1 MIESVQG
8 GMMTLRDI
16 RRHSVERM
24 DAEVVR
30 LEKQLRKMR
39 DAHDDLQQ
47 EMFDICRKLK
57 DAPDSGVLVKKT
69 EDLKKRISDS
79 MVDIH
84 HLDAR
89 ISRVKHRAERLRR
102 NG

>member
-1 MIESVQG
+1 
-8 GMMTLRDI
+8 MTIRDI
-16 RRHSVERM
+16 RKHSVERM

-30 LEKQLRKMR
+30 LEKDLQKMR
-39 DAHDDLQQ
+39 KAHEDLQQ
-47 EMFDICRKLK
+47 TLFDASKKLK
-57 DAPDSGVLVKKT
+57 DIPDSSSLVKKT
-69 EDLKKRISDS
+69 EEIQKQISDS

-89 ISRVKHRAERLRR
+89 ISRIKHRAERLRR

>member
-1 MIESVQG
+1 
-8 GMMTLRDI
+8 MTIRDI

-30 LEKQLRKMR
+30 LEKDLHKMR
-39 DAHDDLQQ
+39 KAHEDLQQ
-47 EMFDICRKLK
+47 ALFDASKKLK
-57 DAPDSGVLVKKT
+57 DIPDSSSLVKRT
-69 EDLKKRISDS
+69 EEIKKQISDS

-89 ISRVKHRAERLRR
+89 ISRIKHRAERLRR